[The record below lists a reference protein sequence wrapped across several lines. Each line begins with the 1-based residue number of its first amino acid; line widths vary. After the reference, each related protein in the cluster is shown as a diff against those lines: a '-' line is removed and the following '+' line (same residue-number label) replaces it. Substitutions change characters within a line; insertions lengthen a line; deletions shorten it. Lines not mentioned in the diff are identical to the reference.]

1 MQPIETAR
9 LMIRDYT
16 LDDLAPAHRVQV
28 ECFEADVDSLEV
40 TRDWLNWTVA
50 NYRNLARLYQ
60 PPYGDY
66 LITLKDSGE
75 PIGSVGLVQTIVP
88 WHVLPEFRGD
98 APRDELVQP
107 EFGLYWGIYPA
118 YQRRGYAAEAAKAM
132 VDFVFNVLHSRR
144 VVATTDSENIASQA
158 VMKSLGM
165 TVYQNPTGDPFWFQV
180 VGVLENGRGAK

>member
-16 LDDLAPAHRVQV
+16 LDDLEPAHRVQV
-28 ECFEADVDSLEV
+28 ECFGAEADSLEE

-66 LITLKDSGE
+66 LVALKGTDE
-75 PIGSVGLVQTIVP
+75 PIGSVGLVSQGVP
-88 WHVLPEFRGD
+88 WRVLPEFRGD

-107 EFGLYWGIYPA
+107 EYGLFWGIYPA
-118 YQRRGYAAEAAKAM
+118 YQRRGYAAEAANAV

-144 VVATTDSENIASQA
+144 VVATTERENIASQA
-158 VMKSLGM
+158 VMKALGM

-180 VGVLENGRGAK
+180 VGVLEHG